1 MRQLKFDPNTYSIIV
16 DAKIKSKPAIIIKLI
31 LDTGSSVVVLPWKLV
46 PLIGLKVDLKKVIKT
61 TTATTVETVPQVLI
75 PEMSILGSTVRNVEG
90 IIKDLP
96 PQAAADGPP
105 RPVFF

>member
-46 PLIGLKVDLKKVIKT
+46 PLIGLKVDLKKVTVTLHLYSDMNCQKEINFWKKT
-61 TTATTVETVPQVLI
+61 LA
-75 PEMSILGSTVRNVEG
+75 
-90 IIKDLP
+90 LP
-96 PQAAADGPP
+96 
-105 RPVFF
+105 